1 MGINM
6 GRVILSVLRLNRY
19 APQFGR
25 IRIMLRRR
33 FSLTAY
39 LLAFALLTSCA
50 SNSGIQPAF
59 RMEGTPTS
67 TPFQPGV
74 YDSPFDVPFTPHP
87 AATFTPYPLASAH
100 RGSFAPPEVATPA
113 DGTAFSPIE
122 IDPLTGFPPADPALM
137 DRRPLAIK
145 VANYPR
151 YIRPQSGLSLAD
163 VVFEYYIEGLLTRF
177 IAIFYGNHANQVGPV
192 RSGRYFDEH
201 VARMYHAFYVF
212 KYADPRE
219 YTYFKSGDLSNFLV
233 VPGFGSCP
241 PFFQG
246 KRRIESYN
254 NAYFNTTQWND
265 CAAKD
270 GMDNSRQA
278 LRSGFFSAVLPSG
291 GQVATSIFTHYSSD
305 SYNFWEYNPRSGR
318 YLRFQEIDDTRN
330 GKAESYAPLM
340 DDLTGQQ
347 VQADNVI
354 ELFVSHT
361 FANEFEQ
368 ADEVYHIN
376 LIDSG
381 NAFVFRDGVVFP
393 ARWMR
398 TDIDQPLLITD
409 LSGTPIYL
417 KPGVT
422 FYQVIG
428 ETSSNWSDGT
438 DWHFD
443 FHTP

>member
-1 MGINM
+1 
-6 GRVILSVLRLNRY
+6 
-19 APQFGR
+19 
-25 IRIMLRRR
+25 MLRNR
-33 FSLTAY
+33 FPLMLY
-39 LLAFALLTSCA
+39 LFTLALLTSCA
-50 SNSGIQPAF
+50 SHPDPQPAP
-59 RMEGTPTS
+59 RVDGTPTP

-87 AATFTPYPLASAH
+87 AATFTPYPPGSAH
-100 RGSFAPPEVATPA
+100 SGSFALPEVATPSDA
-113 DGTAFSPIE
+113 AILPLIE
-122 IDPLTGFPPADPALM
+122 IDPLTGLPPADPALL

-151 YIRPQSGLSLAD
+151 YLRPQSGLGLAD
-163 VVFEYYIEGLLTRF
+163 AVFEYYIEGLLTRF
-177 IAIFYGNHANQVGPV
+177 IAIFYGNDATQVGPV

-219 YTYFKSGDLSNFLV
+219 YTYFKSGDLSNSLV
-233 VPGFGSCP
+233 VPGFGNCP

-246 KRRIESYN
+246 KRQIESYN
-254 NAYFNTTQWND
+254 NAYFNTAQWND
-265 CAAKD
+265 CAARK
-270 GMDNSRQA
+270 GADNSRQT
-278 LRSGFFSAVLPSG
+278 LRSGFFSGMLPSG
-291 GQVATSIFTHYSSD
+291 GQTVGRIYTHYSTD
-305 SYNFWEYNPRSGR
+305 SYNYWEYDSQAGR
-318 YLRFQEIDDTRN
+318 YLRYQEVDDSRN
-330 GKAESYAPLM
+330 GKPESYAALM

-368 ADEVYHIN
+368 SDEVYHIN
-376 LIDSG
+376 LVDSG
-381 NAFVFRDGVVFP
+381 SAFVFRDGFAFP
-393 ARWMR
+393 ARWLR
-398 TDIDQPLLITD
+398 TDIDQPLLITTV
-409 LSGTPIYL
+409 SGTPIYL

-428 ETSSNWSDGT
+428 ETSTQRTDGT